1 MISMPMH
8 TSTTTGVV
16 QDIFL
21 SLEQLIRADNGRPRS
36 TVYRKQRTNKQIR
49 MMTLYL
55 IGPNIAA
62 GNSTQSAPE
71 FGGHGSEQD
80 VGKRLPVL
88 GVG

>member
-1 MISMPMH
+1 
-8 TSTTTGVV
+8 
-16 QDIFL
+16 
-21 SLEQLIRADNGRPRS
+21 
-36 TVYRKQRTNKQIR
+36 